1 MVDTYTTRNELTK
14 QTVGGNV
21 DTWGGIYNDTMDAI
35 DASLDGFYTNTLSGS
50 VDLRDVDNGPTDNSR
65 RRVIF
70 ITGGT
75 GGTITLPA
83 LEKVYF
89 VVNDATGAL
98 TFSAGGTTAIFPAG
112 TSGAMTVRGSTCRRL
127 SPQGRWTTI
136 ASLTTTSGTTAVFN
150 AANFPDGGDYW
161 NEIMI
166 AFEGVSHS
174 SGSSSALRI
183 SLSDSYTHS
192 VFQTL
197 GTFAAAATV
206 YGELTLRG
214 HNPNG
219 NGTGAATGG
228 SLSGAV
234 ADMSTS
240 GVLAASTPLIY
251 PWRGATLKGIQI
263 DFNGST
269 FDAGTIKL
277 RGRG

>member
-1 MVDTYTTRNELTK
+1 MVDAFTTRNRLTQ
-14 QTVGGNV
+14 QTVGGNI
-21 DTWGGIYNDTMDAI
+21 DLWGAELNAQLGLADV
-35 DASLDGFYTNTLSGS
+35 SLDGVLAFTLSAGK
-50 VDLRDVDNGPTDNSR
+50 VLTIENGVADESR
-65 RRVIF
+65 YRTLW

-75 GGTITLPA
+75 GGTVTVPA
-83 LEKVYF
+83 LDKAYH
-89 VVNDATGAL
+89 VVNDATGSV
-98 TFSAGGTTAIFPAG
+98 TFSAGGTTAIYPAG
-112 TSGAMTVRGSTCRRL
+112 TTGTLIVRGSSCRRL
-127 SPQGRWTTI
+127 APQGRWTTI

-197 GTFAAAATV
+197 GTFAASATV